1 MSYQTNQRLSLVI
14 PRVFP
19 QWIDEQKIIRVF
31 HDQQIGRIFKVS
43 IKRMP
48 NEKGRDYPIYKAFL
62 YFSVWYDNEIA
73 YNLQQRIFSSAK
85 QARVVYDDPW
95 YWVLFENQSARLN
108 QADQRLMRLDREV
121 YWNEQI
127 MFEHLANQQVILSEH
142 QQMLEEQQ
150 RNMEH
155 LQRFCMQ
162 RGLNIPFWNPQNP
175 PADADLDLAL
185 AETAVRV
192 AEAVLQYDGP
202 NNDDDI
208 NLDTQYTAQ
217 SVAEAVLQDDGTDDM
232 NLETSQLAQQMTAM
246 VLADE
251 EQQQHEQCICEACVG
266 GEEFYIQEA
275 RRNIVLNNPATP
287 RRRWI
292 TTTTT
297 TTTTKT

>member
-1 MSYQTNQRLSLVI
+1 MSFQTNQRLSLVI

-31 HDQQIGRIFKVS
+31 HDQHIGRIFKVS

-73 YNLQQRIFSSAK
+73 YNLQQRIFGPAK

-95 YWVLFENQSARLN
+95 YWVLFEHQSARLN
-108 QADQRLMRLDREV
+108 QTDQRLMRLDREV

-142 QQMLEEQQ
+142 QQMLNDQQQTLREQQ
-150 RNMEH
+150 HNMEH

-162 RGLNIPFWNPQNP
+162 RGLNVPFWNPQNP

-192 AEAVLQYDGP
+192 AEAVLDY
-202 NNDDDI
+202 DDDDDM

-217 SVAEAVLQDDGTDDM
+217 SVAEAALYDDGDDDM

-246 VLADE
+246 VLDE
-251 EQQQHEQCICEACVG
+251 EEPATQHEQCICEACIG

-275 RRNIVLNNPATP
+275 RRNIVLNNPAIP
-287 RRRWI
+287 RRG
-292 TTTTT
+292 
-297 TTTTKT
+297 